1 MRLRP
6 ILLLVGPV
14 AGLWAGSLLAQTAQ
28 QSSNLQAKKAL
39 DPNEVVCEK
48 QLVPGSRL
56 ATKRVCMT
64 RAQWAD
70 LRAQDREEIEKVQVR
85 RGMQDQ

>member
-1 MRLRP
+1 MKSRSTLF
-6 ILLLVGPV
+6 
-14 AGLWAGSLLAQTAQ
+14 LLAALGGLSTVSMAQTT
-28 QSSNLQAKKAL
+28 QAPAGQPPKKVFDL
-39 DPNEVVCEK
+39 NEVVCEK

-70 LRAQDREEIEKVQVR
+70 LKSQDREEIEKVQVR
-85 RGMQDQ
+85 RGMQDH

>member
-1 MRLRP
+1 MRLRS
-6 ILLLVGPV
+6 ILLLAGAV
-14 AGLWAGSLLAQTAQ
+14 AGLWAGSLLAQATQAP
-28 QSSNLQAKKAL
+28 SNLSGKKAL

-48 QLVPGSRL
+48 QSVVGSRL

-64 RAQWAD
+64 RGQWAD
-70 LRAQDREEIEKVQVR
+70 LKAQDREEIEKVQVR

>member
-1 MRLRP
+1 MKLRST
-6 ILLLVGPV
+6 LF
-14 AGLWAGSLLAQTAQ
+14 LLAALGGLSSVSIGQTT
-28 QSSNLQAKKAL
+28 QAPAGQPPKKAF

-48 QLVPGSRL
+48 QTVAGSRL

-70 LRAQDREEIEKVQVR
+70 LKSQDREEIEKVQVR
-85 RGMQDQ
+85 RGMQDH